1 MARPMPSQ
9 RRKPGPV
16 PKGGSRFPV
25 RVPVEHRHV
34 YEQAMRDEGFSSL
47 SDYVAA
53 QLARLHDLEVPAYA
67 ARTREPDGQEA
78 LPVAS

>member
-1 MARPMPSQ
+1 MPSQ
-9 RRKPGPV
+9 RRKPGPA

>member
-1 MARPMPSQ
+1 MPSQ

-25 RVPVEHRHV
+25 RVPVEHRLI
-34 YEQAMRDEGFSSL
+34 YEQAMREEGFSSL

-53 QLARLHDLEVPAYA
+53 QLARLHQLEVPAYTTR
-67 ARTREPDGQEA
+67 ARESDGQEA